1 MRRDL
6 AVPVAAPAVEPDLRG
21 RRLRLSAPDELPDR
35 VENVLGDGEKAF
47 VHIKL
52 TFCVQPCG
60 CFSLAIEPAVEG
72 FCGNATLRHM
82 LVPS

>member
-1 MRRDL
+1 
-6 AVPVAAPAVEPDLRG
+6 
-21 RRLRLSAPDELPDR
+21 
-35 VENVLGDGEKAF
+35 
-47 VHIKL
+47 
-52 TFCVQPCG
+52 VQPCG